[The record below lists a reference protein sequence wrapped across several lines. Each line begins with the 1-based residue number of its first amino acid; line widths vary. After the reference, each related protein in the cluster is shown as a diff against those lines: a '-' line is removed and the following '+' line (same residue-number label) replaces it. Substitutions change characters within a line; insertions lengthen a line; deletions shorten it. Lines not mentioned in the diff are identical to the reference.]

1 MSRDEL
7 KKRLRARGMRTVC
20 FLLSLLLFLPG
31 LLMGCAGRSVT
42 PQEKQMARMVELA
55 EKQQEEKVQ
64 KERVQ
69 PNHLELAREL
79 VKKGL
84 FKVALVQL
92 EQARRSGGDSCEVFH
107 LMGRCH
113 LGLGEGEQAAAS
125 FRRAL
130 ALDGR
135 YAPAHNGLGLALD
148 LSGSREPAWQ
158 SYGKA
163 IEINP
168 AIPDFHNNL
177 GFSKLLAGRTDEAE
191 HHLREALALNP
202 RLRTAAHNLA
212 LCHALQGRYDRA
224 ADLLKEHDTA
234 AAAANNLGVLYD
246 LSGDRESAV
255 QHYTAALNMDQTL
268 RAAAQN
274 LGYVR
279 AGSSDEVS
287 GPTMVEMAMEEP

>member
-1 MSRDEL
+1 
-7 KKRLRARGMRTVC
+7 
-20 FLLSLLLFLPG
+20 
-31 LLMGCAGRSVT
+31 
-42 PQEKQMARMVELA
+42 MARMTELA
-55 EKQQEEKVQ
+55 QSQQEEKSR
-64 KERVQ
+64 KEKVE

-79 VKKGL
+79 VHKGL

-92 EQARRSGGDSCEVFH
+92 EQARRSEGGRCEVFH

-113 LGLGEGEQAAAS
+113 LGLGEGEQAVAS

-158 SYGKA
+158 AYEKA
-163 IEINP
+163 IELNP

-191 HHLREALALNP
+191 RHLREALALNP
-202 RLRTAAHNLA
+202 HLRTAAHNLA
-212 LCHALQGRYDRA
+212 LCLALQGRYDQA
-224 ADLLKEHDTA
+224 FALLKQHDTA
-234 AAAANNLGVLYD
+234 AAATNNLGVLYE

-255 QHYTAALNMDQTL
+255 QHYAEAVNMDGSL
-268 RAAAQN
+268 RAAMHN
-274 LGYVR
+274 LGTGR
-279 AGSSDEVS
+279 AGIPSEVS
-287 GPTMVEMAMEEP
+287 GATVVEMSMEEP